1 MNLSDAVFYSL
12 AEAKAKF
19 SKVVDESKCHDV
31 IITKNCVPVSVIIN
45 YDKFVRMME
54 FIEEIKDLS
63 LFDLEDYDKYK
74 DIQKFFKDFDY

>member
-1 MNLSDAVFYSL
+1 MSWCYNN
-12 AEAKAKF
+12 
-19 SKVVDESKCHDV
+19 
-31 IITKNCVPVSVIIN
+31 KNGVPVSVIIN